1 MAGPLLYSTNPF
13 IKLIVQEKYRG
24 DFHYIWCSE
33 SFDSNKLP
41 GYSIASLVA
50 STSNPASIYK
60 DLSQGCKKGEKHCS
74 KIGEIR
80 TSLKALAVD
89 WHKKGEIND
98 DDKEELILL
107 ADEKDPM
114 FWRPLIYVMPRDIVK
129 AKLKPVKLSARASFG
144 SEFVIEDL
152 KRTEFDIIEID

>member
-24 DFHYIWCSE
+24 DSHYVWCSE
-33 SFDSNKLP
+33 SFDSNKQP
-41 GYSIASLVA
+41 GYSISSLVA

-89 WHKKGEIND
+89 WHLKNEITVE
-98 DDKEELILL
+98 DKEELMLL
-107 ADEKDPM
+107 ADETDPM
-114 FWRPLIYVMPRDIVK
+114 YWRPLVYVIPRHLVQT
-129 AKLKPVKLSARASFG
+129 KLTPINLGKRASFG
-144 SEFVIEDL
+144 NEFVIEDL
-152 KRTEFDIIEID
+152 KRDEFDIIEID